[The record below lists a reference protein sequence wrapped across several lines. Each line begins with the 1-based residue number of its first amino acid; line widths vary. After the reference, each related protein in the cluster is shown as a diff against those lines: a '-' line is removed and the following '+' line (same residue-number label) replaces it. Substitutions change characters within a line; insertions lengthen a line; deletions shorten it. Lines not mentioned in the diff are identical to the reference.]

1 MIKSSIGLAARYLN
15 QNKLVTITSIIG
27 VMISVS
33 LIMTLVVFIANANQ
47 SLSNIKDGQHID
59 YLIINLSSLFPYII
73 VLAVL
78 VIIMTSLFIISNFD
92 LFLYKYKHEL
102 AILRSIG
109 ASRWQV
115 FKIVL
120 IQSLFIHLLG
130 VIFAIIFS
138 FFMYYLLQGSFE

>member
-1 MIKSSIGLAARYLN
+1 MIKSSVGMAARFLT
-15 QNKLVTITSIIG
+15 QNKLVTITSIVG
-27 VMISVS
+27 VMISIS
-33 LIMTLVVFIANANQ
+33 LIITLIVFLANANQ
-47 SLSNIKDGQHID
+47 SLSNIKAGQHID
-59 YLIINLSSLFPYII
+59 YTIDYLSINLSSLFPYII
-73 VLAVL
+73 VLSVL

-120 IQSLFIHLLG
+120 
-130 VIFAIIFS
+130 
-138 FFMYYLLQGSFE
+138 